1 MKNELEAIVLD
12 LVNDRVSKIH
22 NSTIKIDAF
31 VSVKTWRGIPDS
43 LRNVFLT
50 KAMEAVGTILSQE
63 AVSRNVCYYYML
75 TLRYTL
81 IDRKLL

>member
-12 LVNDRVSKIH
+12 LVNDRVSKIP
-22 NSTIKIDAF
+22 TAQLKIDAF

-63 AVSRNVCYYYML
+63 AVSRMSDIITCQHYDIHL
-75 TLRYTL
+75 
-81 IDRKLL
+81 